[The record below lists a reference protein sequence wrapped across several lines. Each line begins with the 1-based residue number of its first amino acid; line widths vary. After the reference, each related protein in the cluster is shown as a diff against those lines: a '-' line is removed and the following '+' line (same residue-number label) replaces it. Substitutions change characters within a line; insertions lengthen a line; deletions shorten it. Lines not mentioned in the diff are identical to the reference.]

1 MDKIRAELAAREL
14 ARRNYGDYLRY
25 VHGPAWTHTRM
36 ADFLARR
43 VQSFLEEK
51 TGRAYDLLII
61 QTPPQH
67 GKSMA
72 VTESLP
78 AW

>member
-43 VQSFLEEK
+43 V
-51 TGRAYDLLII
+51 
-61 QTPPQH
+61 
-67 GKSMA
+67 
-72 VTESLP
+72 
-78 AW
+78 